1 MSNSGWQY
9 FDIEELRCKCGCG
22 KMPMN
27 TDFMQ
32 KVVAMRRELGFPF
45 IVASAYRCPEYNA
58 RISSTGSAGPHTTG
72 RAMDIRVSGH
82 QAHALIASALRH
94 GITGIGVSQKGPHAS
109 RFIHI
114 DTVDNGPRPWVW
126 SY

>member
-1 MSNSGWQY
+1 MGDSGWQY
-9 FDIEELRCKCGCG
+9 FDLDELRCKCGCG
-22 KMPMN
+22 QALMN
-27 TDFMQ
+27 PDFMQ

-45 IVASAYRCPEYNA
+45 VVASAYRCPEYDK
-58 RISSTGSAGPHTTG
+58 RIGGAGPHPTG
-72 RAMDIRVSGH
+72 KAMDIRVSGH
-82 QAHALIASALRH
+82 QAHALIASATRH

-109 RFIHI
+109 RFVHI